1 MSNFIDK
8 IKKPTLLLDEDRA
21 KQNIDNMVEK
31 ARDNGVS
38 LRPHFKTHQSAE
50 IGQWFRSRGISQIT
64 VSSVEMASYFVD
76 HGWRDITIAFPL
88 NLRQLSEID
97 SLAKAAD
104 IGILVESPDAIYQI
118 GDSLNS
124 LLSVWLKI
132 DVGYGRTG
140 INWTQV
146 DVITEVANDV
156 VGHPNLH
163 LIGLLTHA
171 GHTYHADSTDEITRT
186 YRQALDRMNDVRSS
200 LDQSGRG
207 LKISVGDT
215 PGCSVVNDFGRV
227 DEIRP
232 GNFVFFDLMQVNLG
246 VCREEAI
253 AVAVAC
259 PVVAKHADRS
269 QIVIYGGAIH
279 LSKEFMVGPDGRPN
293 YGLISL
299 LNEAGWSRSLENC
312 WLSML
317 TQEHGIIEASQTL
330 FESVDVGDLLAVIPV
345 HSCLTANLLRQYLT
359 LDGKNIEM
367 APLLYSQTTD

>member
-1 MSNFIDK
+1 MSDFTDK
-8 IKKPTLLLDEDRA
+8 IKKPTLLLDE
-21 KQNIDNMVEK
+21 KQTKRNIDKMAAK

-50 IGQWFRSRGISQIT
+50 IGQWFRSRGISMIT
-64 VSSVEMASYFVD
+64 VSSVEMASYFID
-76 HGWRDITIAFPL
+76 HGWRDITIAFPI

-97 SLAKAAD
+97 SLAKVAD
-104 IGILVESPDAIYQI
+104 ISILVESPDAIDQI
-118 GDSLNS
+118 GRSIKSHLG
-124 LLSVWLKI
+124 VWLKI

-140 INWTQV
+140 IKWTQV
-146 DVITEVANDV
+146 DAIAEVANKV
-156 VGHPNLH
+156 VEQSKLD

-171 GHTYHADSTDEITRT
+171 GHTYHANSTDEIKRI
-186 YRQALDRMNDVRSS
+186 YRQSVDRMNDVRSE
-200 LDQSGRG
+200 LDRSESKI
-207 LKISVGDT
+207 KISIGDT
-215 PGCSVVNDFGRV
+215 PGCSLVQDFGSV

-246 VCREEAI
+246 VCREKDI

-259 PVVAKHADRS
+259 PVVAKHSDRS

-279 LSKEFMVGPDGRPN
+279 LSKEFMAGPDNHPR

-299 LNEAGWSRSLENC
+299 LNEDGWSRSMEDC

-330 FESVDVGDLLAVIPV
+330 FESINVGDLLAVIPV

-359 LDGKNIEM
+359 LDGKTIDM
-367 APLLYSQTTD
+367 APLP